1 MSKAHH
7 KPSTLGVGHGL
18 SRRSGAANDPHG
30 GPMPGDASFR
40 FYFVTAEAYQAAMK
54 KAAQLEAKGLMRRAW
69 RVRLNL
75 DGEQPVYLPTMRIEE
90 YVEEKTEEEGA
101 ELADVTEEYL
111 RGLIDGLGMTYY
123 AIAKIMEV
131 GRNSLKRWVESGQI
145 SVANL
150 EKLKMVSK
158 GAK

>member
-1 MSKAHH
+1 MSNAHH
-7 KPSTLGVGHGL
+7 KVSNLGVGHGL
-18 SRRSGAANDPHG
+18 SKRNPNDAHG

-40 FYFVTAEAYQAAMK
+40 FYFVSAEAYQAAMK

-75 DGEQPVYLPTMRIEE
+75 DGPQPVYLPTMKIEE
-90 YVEEKTEEEGA
+90 YTEEKTEEEGA

-123 AIAKIMEV
+123 AIAKLMEV

-145 SVANL
+145 SVSNL
-150 EKLKMVSK
+150 EKLRMVSK
-158 GAK
+158 GEK

>member
-1 MSKAHH
+1 MSNAHH
-7 KPSTLGVGHGL
+7 KVSNLGVGHGL
-18 SRRSGAANDPHG
+18 SKRNPNDPHG

-75 DGEQPVYLPTMRIEE
+75 DGPQPVYLPTMKIEE
-90 YVEEKTEEEGA
+90 YTEDKVEEEGA
-101 ELADVTEEYL
+101 ELADVSEEYL

-123 AIAKIMEV
+123 AIAKLMEV

-158 GAK
+158 GEK

>member
-1 MSKAHH
+1 MSNAHH

-75 DGEQPVYLPTMRIEE
+75 DGPQPVYLPTMRIEE
-90 YVEEKTEEEGA
+90 YVEEKVEEEGA
-101 ELADVTEEYL
+101 ELADVSEEYL

-123 AIAKIMEV
+123 AIAKLMEV

-145 SVANL
+145 SVSNL
-150 EKLKMVSK
+150 EKLRMVSK
-158 GAK
+158 GEK

>member
-1 MSKAHH
+1 MSNAHH
-7 KPSTLGVGHGL
+7 KVSNLGVGHGL
-18 SRRSGAANDPHG
+18 SKRNATDPHG

-40 FYFVTAEAYQAAMK
+40 LYFVSAEAYQAAMRE
-54 KAAQLEAKGLMRRAW
+54 AAQLEAKGLVRRAW

-75 DGEQPVYLPTMRIEE
+75 DGPQPVYLPTMRIEE
-90 YVEEKTEEEGA
+90 YTEEKVEEEGA

-111 RGLIDGLGMTYY
+111 RGLIDGLGMSYY
-123 AIAKIMEV
+123 AIAKLMEV

-150 EKLKMVSK
+150 EKLKMVK
-158 GAK
+158 GEK

>member
-1 MSKAHH
+1 MSNAHH
-7 KPSTLGVGHGL
+7 KVSNLGVGHGL
-18 SRRSGAANDPHG
+18 SKRNPNDPHG

-75 DGEQPVYLPTMRIEE
+75 DGPQPVYLPTMRIEE
-90 YVEEKTEEEGA
+90 YVEEKVEEEGA
-101 ELADVTEEYL
+101 ELADVSEEYL

-123 AIAKIMEV
+123 AIAKLMEV

-145 SVANL
+145 SVSNL
-150 EKLKMVSK
+150 EKLRMVSK
-158 GAK
+158 GEK

>member
-1 MSKAHH
+1 MSIAHH
-7 KPSTLGVGHGL
+7 KISALGVGHGL
-18 SRRSGAANDPHG
+18 SKRNANDPHG

-40 FYFVTAEAYQAAMK
+40 LYFVSAEAYQAAMK

-75 DGEQPVYLPTMRIEE
+75 DGPQPVYPPTMRIEE
-90 YVEEKTEEEGA
+90 YTEEKEEEEGA

-123 AIAKIMEV
+123 AIAKLMEV

-150 EKLKMVSK
+150 EKLKMVK
-158 GAK
+158 GKK

>member
-1 MSKAHH
+1 MSNAHH
-7 KPSTLGVGHGL
+7 KVSNLGVGHGL
-18 SRRSGAANDPHG
+18 SKRNPNDPHG

-40 FYFVTAEAYQAAMK
+40 LYFISAEAYQAAMK
-54 KAAQLEAKGLMRRAW
+54 KAAQLEAKGMMRRAW

-75 DGEQPVYLPTMRIEE
+75 DGPQPVYLPAMKIEE
-90 YVEEKTEEEGA
+90 YVEEKPAEEKL
-101 ELADVTEEYL
+101 ELEFADVSREYL
-111 RGLIDGLGMTYY
+111 RGIIDGLGMTYY
-123 AIAKIMEV
+123 TIAKIMGV

-158 GAK
+158 GGK